1 MSDDVGEVEPV
12 DFNNVDELFEAV
24 DRYLGCPEDTS
35 GDYAFDAGD
44 EHGLVTGRRC
54 AESVVMAHSDNE
66 IVIDEI
72 QERMSTSDGGPLPMV
87 HDSTWFV
94 VDITEVAETDSELA
108 HPDSRDLEALATTL
122 RTDYTEL

>member
-87 HDSTWFV
+87 QAF
-94 VDITEVAETDSELA
+94 EKKFLA
-108 HPDSRDLEALATTL
+108 LGVPANYIHYEEFNFR
-122 RTDYTEL
+122 